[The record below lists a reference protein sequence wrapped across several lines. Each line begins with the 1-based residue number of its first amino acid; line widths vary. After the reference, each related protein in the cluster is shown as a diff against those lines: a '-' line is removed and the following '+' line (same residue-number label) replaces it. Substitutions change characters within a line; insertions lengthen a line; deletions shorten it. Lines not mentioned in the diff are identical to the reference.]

1 MTRYLVE
8 RAYDPCTEEE
18 LDANALRSK
27 RLLTD
32 VFTDVSWEHSHV
44 CADDDGNV
52 RSFCVYDAPS
62 VARVRASG
70 MRDLRAMD
78 RCGDSDGTIT
88 RKWYRPGS

>member
-18 LDANALRSK
+18 LDANVVRSK

-62 VARVRASG
+62 VARVREHADMLGAHTIVRISEI
-70 MRDLRAMD
+70 A
-78 RCGDSDGTIT
+78 GDIDPSDIVV
-88 RKWYRPGS
+88 